1 MRQREAIRGYLFI
14 SPWIIGLI
22 LFTVGPILASLV
34 LSFTNW
40 DLLGTPE
47 WVGTEQYTRLFT
59 DRLFW
64 QSLKVTGTYAL
75 LTVPTG
81 MIFSLL
87 LALLLNQKVRGLSIF
102 RTIYYLPAVV
112 SGVAVSILWG
122 WIFNP
127 SYGILNAFLGTF
139 GVPPQ
144 NWLNNSQWVL
154 PSLALMSLWS
164 VGGGMVIYLAGLQ
177 NVPKEYYE
185 AASIDGAGSWAKFRK
200 ITLPLMTP
208 VLFFDLIVRTIGSFQ
223 TFTQAQILTDGGPG
237 SASLFYVLY
246 IYRNGFRYFDMG
258 YASALA
264 WVLFI
269 IVLLLTIL
277 QFGLA
282 RRWVYYED

>member
-14 SPWIIGLI
+14 SPWLIGLV
-22 LFTVGPILASLV
+22 LFVIGPIIASLV
-34 LSFTNW
+34 LSFTDW
-40 DLLGTPE
+40 DLLGDPQ
-47 WVGTEQYTRLFT
+47 WVGTDQYTRLFS

-64 QSLKVTGTYAL
+64 QSLKVTATYAL

-102 RTIYYLPAVV
+102 RTIYYLPAIV

-127 SYGILNAFLGTF
+127 SYGILNAFIGMF

-144 NWLNNSQWVL
+144 NWLNDSRWVL
-154 PSLALMSLWS
+154 PSLALMSLWG
-164 VGGGMVIYLAGLQ
+164 VGGSMVIYLAGLQ
-177 NVPKEYYE
+177 GIPREFYE
-185 AASIDGAGSWAKFRK
+185 AASIDGAGTWAKFRRV
-200 ITLPLMTP
+200 TLPLMTP

-223 TFTQAQILTDGGPG
+223 TFTQAQILTGGGPG

-269 IVLLLTIL
+269 IVLILTII
-277 QFGLA
+277 QFSMA